1 MIAQLGMMLG
11 GMALKGVGRAIAN
24 QKLKE
29 LEKNMPKYKENALAT
44 TLLNARMPGAA
55 QAERNILAEQA
66 NMLGKSQQAATS
78 SSDIMQQI
86 GGLQSQTNQALQG
99 LAGQEAADYQRRY
112 GNYIQEKDKV
122 FADELRQYQTKAQLQ
137 GARQENM
144 QNTFG
149 DIANLG
155 MGLANFEAA
164 GGFKGTGLAGSM
176 GKNTSTNITPSS
188 IAAKQQTIPFST
200 STVGAIPGQGMMDL
214 NFRRDVPAQ
223 YDESYNP
230 NSPNYNPL
238 FSSPNPYIS
247 MMNNMQGYLPMFN
260 QNMGY
265 NYGMKR

>member
-1 MIAQLGMMLG
+1 MIAQLAMLGG
-11 GMALKGVGRAIAN
+11 GMALKGIGRAIAN

-99 LAGQEAADYQRRY
+99 LAGAEAADYQRRY
-112 GNYIQEKDKV
+112 GNYVNEKDKV

-164 GGFKGTGLAGSM
+164 GGFKGTSLQDLVGKKTPTVDNTVAQPQTLPLSTM
-176 GKNTSTNITPSS
+176 GT
-188 IAAKQQTIPFST
+188 F
-200 STVGAIPGQGMMDL
+200 PGQGSMNLTPYGRMDL
-214 NFRRDVPAQ
+214 PPVNRVPGQMGMNLTPYERMQLPPMNYDYYNQGLNNFFPYNTMRR
-223 YDESYNP
+223 
-230 NSPNYNPL
+230 
-238 FSSPNPYIS
+238 
-247 MMNNMQGYLPMFN
+247 
-260 QNMGY
+260 
-265 NYGMKR
+265 

>member
-1 MIAQLGMMLG
+1 MIAQLAMLG
-11 GMALKGVGRAIAN
+11 GGLLAKAGGRIIAN
-24 QKLKE
+24 RKLTE

-86 GGLQSQTNQALQG
+86 GGLQSQTNQAFQG

-112 GNYIQEKDKV
+112 GNYVNEKDKV

-164 GGFKGTGLAGSM
+164 GGFTGTGLAGLV
-176 GKNTSTNITPSS
+176 GKNTTSPTPSS
-188 IAAKQQTIPFST
+188 LAAKQQTMPLST
-200 STVGAIPGQGMMDL
+200 STIGTIPGQGMMDL

-223 YDESYNP
+223 YNESYNP

-238 FSSPNPYIS
+238 FSSPNPYASFI
-247 MMNNMQGYLPMFN
+247 NNMNYYN
-260 QNMGY
+260 QMWNPNMGY

>member
-1 MIAQLGMMLG
+1 MIAQLAMLG
-11 GMALKGVGRAIAN
+11 GGLLAKGIGRAIAN
-24 QKLKE
+24 KKLTE

-99 LAGQEAADYQRRY
+99 LAGTEAADYQRRY
-112 GNYIQEKDKV
+112 GNYINEKDKV

-164 GGFKGTGLAGSM
+164 GGFKGTSLQDLV
-176 GKNTSTNITPSS
+176 GKKTPAVDNT
-188 IAAKQQTIPFST
+188 IAQPQTLPLST
-200 STVGAIPGQGMMDL
+200 STVGAIPGQGAIDL
-214 NFRRDVPAQ
+214 NFRRNVPAQ
-223 YDESYNP
+223 YNESYNH

>member
-1 MIAQLGMMLG
+1 MIAQLGMMAG
-11 GMALKGVGRAIAN
+11 GMLAKGLGRANAN
-24 QKLKE
+24 KQLIE
-29 LEKNMPKYKENALAT
+29 LERNMPKYKENALAT

-55 QAERNILAEQA
+55 QAEKNILAEQA

-86 GGLQSQTNQALQG
+86 GGMQSQTNKSLQD
-99 LAGQEAADYQRRY
+99 LAGTEAADYQRRY
-112 GNYIQEKDKV
+112 GNYINEKDKV
-122 FADELRQYQTKAQLQ
+122 FSDQLRQYQTSAQLQ

-149 DIANLG
+149 DIANFG

-164 GGFKGTGLAGSM
+164 GGFKGTALADLI
-176 GKNTSTNITPSS
+176 GKKTPTSLTPSS
-188 IAAKQQTIPFST
+188 LAPQQQTMPFSA
-200 STVGAIPGQGMMDL
+200 STMGAIPGQGLINL
-214 NFRRDVPAQ
+214 NSRGMTSPQ
-223 YDESYNP
+223 YNDYYNP

-238 FSSPNPYIS
+238 FSSSNPYIS

>member
-1 MIAQLGMMLG
+1 MIAQLAMLG
-11 GMALKGVGRAIAN
+11 GGMLARAGGRIIAN
-24 QKLKE
+24 RKLTE

-99 LAGQEAADYQRRY
+99 LAGAEAADYQRRY
-112 GNYIQEKDKV
+112 GNYVNEKDKV
-122 FADELRQYQTKAQLQ
+122 FADELRQYQTRAQLQ

-164 GGFKGTGLAGSM
+164 GGFTGTGLAGLT
-176 GKNTSTNITPSS
+176 GKSATSPTPSS
-188 IAAKQQTIPFST
+188 LAPQQQTMPFST
-200 STVGAIPGQGMMDL
+200 STVGAIPGQGSMDL
-214 NFRRDVPAQ
+214 NFRRNVPAQ
-223 YDESYNP
+223 YNESYNP

>member
-1 MIAQLGMMLG
+1 MIAQLAMLGG
-11 GMALKGVGRAIAN
+11 GMALKGIGRAIAN
-24 QKLKE
+24 QKLEE
-29 LEKNMPKYKENALAT
+29 LKKNMPKYKENALAT

-112 GNYIQEKDKV
+112 GNYINEQDKA
-122 FADELRQYQTKAQLQ
+122 FADQLRQFQTIAQIE
-137 GARQENM
+137 GAKQENM

-164 GGFKGTGLAGSM
+164 GGFTGTGLAGLT
-176 GKNTSTNITPSS
+176 GKAATSPTPSS
-188 IAAKQQTIPFST
+188 LALKQQTMPFST
-200 STVGAIPGQGMMDL
+200 STVGAIPGQGMIDL
-214 NFRRDVPAQ
+214 TARTMTPPQ
-223 YDESYNP
+223 YNDSYNP